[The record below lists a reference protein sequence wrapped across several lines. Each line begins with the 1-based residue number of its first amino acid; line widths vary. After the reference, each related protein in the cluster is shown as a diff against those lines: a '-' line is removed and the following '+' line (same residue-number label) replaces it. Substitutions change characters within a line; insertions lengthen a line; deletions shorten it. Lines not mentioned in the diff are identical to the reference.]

1 MSTQPLLDW
10 RVERVR
16 LRLELA
22 VDAVR
27 VRGELDVESTVDE
40 PTPLVLDGRGLETL
54 AVAVDGHP
62 VDLRDERRLEFALSP
77 GRHTVVTEVVSVV
90 GRPGDKGFVFHE
102 GLLSTNLEPEGFRRV
117 TWYPDRPAIRAPF
130 DVELVAD
137 PTVFPVVLS
146 NGEATSEGVEADGRR
161 RVVFSDPVPKPSYL
175 FSMVAGDLRTASR
188 RHVSASGR
196 DIRLTVAAPPK
207 MIAGADFALWAM
219 DEMMTLDELS
229 VGVEHDL
236 PELTFVAIPGYP
248 DATEYH
254 GLMFFDPN
262 LLIADPAD
270 STDDDLLLVM
280 ANVAHEYG
288 HHVRGNRVTVS
299 SWDQLALK
307 EGLTVLTAQ
316 NDFRRHLLGESARI
330 LDVFDL
336 RRLQFPEE
344 ATMAAPVVREPGA
357 DPSSLYTRTTY
368 LKGAEIFGM
377 LRTMLGAE
385 RWQSAFG
392 DFVHRHDLGAASV
405 NDFLAAARDAAPEVD
420 VDGLARWFR
429 VAGRPR
435 IELERTGT
443 SGDSGNIRLTV
454 RRTDSMNDDPP
465 LSIPIV
471 VGFVSPDGGEVDV
484 SVDGSSASNRATL
497 VLDSREATHDLA
509 AERPFVVSAFRGYS
523 APVDIV
529 TDHSDDELAILVQ
542 RDIDPFVRWWASEE
556 SMIRAVDAHRRGDP
570 MSADR
575 ATDRLADVLRGL
587 LRQVDD
593 PLLLSQ
599 LLALPDEHML
609 GDREPRIDVD
619 GVARGLAALRR
630 RLGSVLADDLAA
642 LVGELL
648 ESADLSGS
656 GPSAIARRLLL
667 EPAFALL
674 VAADADH
681 PLVHRALGHREH
693 TVALRAFAQIA
704 HSESVPIDA
713 IADEMFERCR
723 HSSRLVDRWIRA
735 QTGARRT
742 DTIERVERFVNG
754 PLYDRDDRPRVMAVW
769 FPFATRNRSVFHH
782 ESGRGYRVF
791 VDELGRLMPEHS
803 GTAVRLVGDLLQFQR
818 FDERRSALL
827 RVELER
833 LAALP
838 DLPDFAGAILRQ
850 LLGNPAT

>member
-1 MSTQPLLDW
+1 MSTESLLDW
-10 RVERVR
+10 RVEQVR

-22 VDAVR
+22 VDSVR
-27 VRGELDVESTVDE
+27 VRGELDVESTVAD
-40 PTPLVLDGRGLETL
+40 PGPLVLDGRDLETL
-54 AVAVDGHP
+54 ELMVDGRR
-62 VDLRDERRLEFALSP
+62 VDPSDDRSLRIALPP
-77 GRHTVVTEVVSVV
+77 GRHNIVTEVKATV
-90 GRPGDKGFVFHE
+90 GRPGDKGFVLHE
-102 GLLSTNLEPEGFRRV
+102 GLLSTNLEPEGFRRI

-137 PTVFPVVLS
+137 PAVFPTALT
-146 NGEATSEGVEADGRR
+146 NGEMTSRTVESDGRH
-161 RVVFSDPVPKPSYL
+161 RVGFSDPVPKPSYL
-175 FSMVAGDLRTASR
+175 FSMVAGDLRTRSR

-196 DIRLTVAAPPK
+196 DIQLNVAAPPS

-219 DEMMTLDELS
+219 DEMMTFDELS

-236 PELTFVAIPGYP
+236 PELTYVAVPGYP

-262 LLIADPAD
+262 LLIADPDD

-344 ATMAAPVVREPGA
+344 ATMGTSVVREPGA

-377 LRTMLGAE
+377 LRTTLGAE
-385 RWQSAFG
+385 RWRRAFD
-392 DFVHRHDLGAASV
+392 DFVNQHDLGAAGV
-405 NDFLAAARDAAPEVD
+405 NDFLVAARRAAPEID
-420 VDGLARWFR
+420 VDGVARWFR
-429 VAGRPR
+429 IAGRPR
-435 IELERTGT
+435 VEVTRPGT
-443 SGDSGNIRLTV
+443 IGGSGKVRVVV
-454 RRTDSMNDDPP
+454 RRTDGMNDDPT
-465 LSIPIV
+465 LTIPIV
-471 VGFVSPDGGEVDV
+471 VGFVSPDGGEVEV
-484 SVDGSSASNRATL
+484 SIDGSAPSNRATL
-497 VLDSREATHDLA
+497 MFDSRERAYELV
-509 AERPFVVSAFRGYS
+509 AEHPFVLSTFRGYS

-529 TDHSDDELAILVQ
+529 TDHSDEELAILVR
-542 RDIDPFVRWWASEE
+542 RDSDPFVRWWASEE
-556 SMIRAVDAHRRGDP
+556 SMIRVVDAHRRQDTSG
-570 MSADR
+570 AD
-575 ATDRLADVLRGL
+575 AAADRLAEVLRPL
-587 LRQVDD
+587 LHEVDD

-609 GDREPRIDVD
+609 GDREPRIDIV
-619 GVARGLAALRR
+619 GVARGLDALRR
-630 RLGSVLADDLAA
+630 RLGSALADDL
-642 LVGELL
+642 GSMFGNLL
-648 ESADLSGS
+648 ESDHLRGS
-656 GPSAIARRLLL
+656 EPSVIARRALL
-667 EPAFALL
+667 EPVFALL
-674 VAADADH
+674 VAADAEH
-681 PLVHRALGHREH
+681 PLVRRALGHPDH

-704 HSESVPIDA
+704 HSESVPLDD
-713 IADEMFERCR
+713 IADEMFDRCR

-735 QTGARRT
+735 QTGSRRT
-742 DTIERVERFVNG
+742 DTIERVERLAGG
-754 PLYDRDDRPRVMAVW
+754 PLYERDDRPRVMAVW

-818 FDERRSALL
+818 FDEHRSALL

-833 LAALP
+833 LATMP

-850 LLGNPAT
+850 LLGAATA